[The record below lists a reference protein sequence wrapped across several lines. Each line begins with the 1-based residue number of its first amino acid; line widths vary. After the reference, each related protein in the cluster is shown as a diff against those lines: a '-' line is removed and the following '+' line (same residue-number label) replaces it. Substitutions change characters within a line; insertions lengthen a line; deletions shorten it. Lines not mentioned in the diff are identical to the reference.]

1 MLLVFNVLSEAF
13 APLLSATS
21 QLYPISP
28 LAQPCRGQPAP
39 GRAHFPRLPAAIF
52 IPSAPFDSLGMKE
65 PLKKG
70 ADRRC
75 SPARGSPAP
84 QEGDRQQGH
93 PTGTVPSSTSTA
105 GSSRSCCSCSPPAQ
119 HNLCPSCYL
128 AQGTSK
134 KAPPASKGH
143 SVFLHIPLFFF
154 PGWCYF
160 YFSVHTHGGCH
171 SRWQEGS
178 APRGCRRGSSAPW
191 LQPSRPSP
199 QLHQLSCVVDGECTG
214 EKAERHPVKSRK
226 ATMHRGGAS
235 HRGSVA
241 PTTLLESLSLQERH
255 FFSP

>member
-1 MLLVFNVLSEAF
+1 MLLQE
-13 APLLSATS
+13 LLLLFTS
-21 QLYPISP
+21 SPAQPVPQLLFGTGHQQKGPPSSQRAQRISP
-28 LAQPCRGQPAP
+28 
-39 GRAHFPRLPAAIF
+39 H
-52 IPSAPFDSLGMKE
+52 
-65 PLKKG
+65 PL
-70 ADRRC
+70 
-75 SPARGSPAP
+75 
-84 QEGDRQQGH
+84 
-93 PTGTVPSSTSTA
+93 
-105 GSSRSCCSCSPPAQ
+105 
-119 HNLCPSCYL
+119 
-128 AQGTSK
+128 
-134 KAPPASKGH
+134 
-143 SVFLHIPLFFF
+143 FFFF

-255 FFSP
+255 FFFPLEQHLQKINPLNPECSRSLDNPCSGKAEISPLPHSVSIKPSRSPFPSH